1 MAHEPLSALRFSRL
15 LITGAAGGLGREL
28 RGRMKAYC
36 DHLRLSDIADL
47 GEAAPGEELCPAA
60 LQDRAAVLPLLAGVD
75 AVIHL
80 GGLSTE
86 YDFDA
91 ILQAN
96 ILGTYNLYEGAR
108 RHGVKRVV
116 FASSNHVSGF
126 RRQNEVVS
134 PLDPMR
140 PDSHYGLSKAFGE
153 NLAQFYW
160 DRYGV
165 ETVSLRIGSSFPE
178 PRDRRML
185 ATWLSYD
192 DLERLVVA
200 ALTAPI
206 VGHTVVYGMSD
217 NATAWWDNTPA
228 RHLGYRPQDSSEDFR
243 AAVEARQP
251 VIDGR
256 DAAALYQGGGFVKH
270 GPFEG

>member
-134 PLDPMR
+134 PLEQ
-140 PDSHYGLSKAFGE
+140 L
-153 NLAQFYW
+153 N
-160 DRYGV
+160 
-165 ETVSLRIGSSFPE
+165 
-178 PRDRRML
+178 
-185 ATWLSYD
+185 
-192 DLERLVVA
+192 
-200 ALTAPI
+200 TA
-206 VGHTVVYGMSD
+206 
-217 NATAWWDNTPA
+217 
-228 RHLGYRPQDSSEDFR
+228 
-243 AAVEARQP
+243 
-251 VIDGR
+251 
-256 DAAALYQGGGFVKH
+256 
-270 GPFEG
+270 